1 LGITFI
7 ARVPS
12 EADLPATATHGDLY
26 ILEDTQHAW
35 VWDDA
40 LAAFEDAG
48 KIVGPQGEQGVVGPQ
63 GPVGETGATGAQG
76 PKGDKGD
83 VGPQGDIGLTGAQGP
98 KGDQGIQ
105 GIQGEV
111 GPQGPVGATGADSTV
126 PGPQGIQ
133 GETGPT
139 GPQGPP
145 GEITQAVFDS
155 LVARVVALEAAMP
168 TKATLNTDVRFNTII
183 ANGDIT
189 ANSP

>member
-7 ARVPS
+7 GRVPS

-35 VWDDA
+35 VWDKDIPG
-40 LAAFEDAG
+40 FEDAG
-48 KIVGPQGEQGVVGPQ
+48 KIVGPQGAQGETGPQ
-63 GPVGETGATGAQG
+63 GIQ
-76 PKGDKGD
+76 
-83 VGPQGDIGLTGAQGP
+83 GPQGD

-133 GETGPT
+133 GETGAT
-139 GPQGPP
+139 GPQGPA
-145 GEITQAVFDS
+145 GEVTQAAFDE
-155 LVARVVALEAAMP
+155 LVARVVALENAMA
-168 TKATLNTDVRFNTII
+168 TKATLNADVRFNTVI

-189 ANSP
+189 ANSPG